1 MNMDESSI
9 GAVILAAGVSQ
20 RMGSPKQLLPF
31 NGNSLLRHAVLTA
44 LGSSCQPVVVV
55 LGALAEKL
63 QSEVSD
69 LPVTIIENRVWAEG
83 MGSSIRTGIAAL
95 EGISEHLAGALLML
109 CDQPYVTSQTLDQ
122 LISVYEESTP
132 LAVASEYAGS
142 LGAPA
147 LFSRELFS
155 ELGALK
161 NAEGAKQILKRHEQ
175 DVLRLSVPEAV
186 WDVDTPADYERLIQT
201 AA

>member
-1 MNMDESSI
+1 MDESSI

-44 LGSSCQPVVVV
+44 LGSRCQPVVVV

-122 LISVYEESTP
+122 LISVYEESKP

-147 LFSRELFS
+147 LFSHELFA
-155 ELGALK
+155 ELAALK

-201 AA
+201 VA